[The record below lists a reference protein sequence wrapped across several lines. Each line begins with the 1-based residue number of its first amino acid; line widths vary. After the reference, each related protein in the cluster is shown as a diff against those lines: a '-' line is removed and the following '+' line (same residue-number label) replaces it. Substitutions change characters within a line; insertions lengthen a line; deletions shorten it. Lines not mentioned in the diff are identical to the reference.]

1 MRRRYLPSL
10 ERLRALCEVARTGNF
25 SAAGQAMALTQPA
38 VSNQIR
44 QLEKL
49 LGVSLLERG
58 GKTARPTR
66 EGEVLI
72 AAATRVFAELET
84 AMDDIARMRAEVSGT
99 LVLAAGATATT
110 HLLPAVLADLRVR
123 HPAIEVRV
131 LTGNTVDLM
140 PGLLDGTID
149 LGVLTDAISD
159 PRLARRH
166 FFRDRLVCITPPGE
180 APAAPHIAS
189 RDLAGKQLML
199 YERAGSIRQA
209 IDTWLGL
216 ADRQRIR
223 VTDIGSAAA
232 QVAFVRAGLG
242 WSIISEIAVQQDAAA
257 RHLDVVPL
265 DPPLFRDLVLTWR
278 SDRAARPVIAAALDV
293 FTAHAAPAL
302 RNEARPGALP
312 LDPTKGR
319 CPLEPRQGQR
329 PLEPAP
335 WLR

>member
-25 SAAGQAMALTQPA
+25 SAAGQVMALTQPA

-44 QLEKL
+44 QLEQL
-49 LGVSLLERG
+49 LGVSLLERT
-58 GKTARPTR
+58 GKTTRPTR

-110 HLLPAVLADLRVR
+110 HLLPVVLADLRVR

-131 LTGNTVDLM
+131 LTGNTADLM

-189 RDLAGKQLML
+189 RDLVGKQLML

-209 IDTWLGL
+209 IDAWLAP

-257 RHLDVVPL
+257 RHLDVMAL
-265 DPPLFRDLVLTWR
+265 NPPLFRDLVLAWR

-293 FTAHAAPAL
+293 FTAHAARL
-302 RNEARPGALP
+302 
-312 LDPTKGR
+312 
-319 CPLEPRQGQR
+319 
-329 PLEPAP
+329 
-335 WLR
+335 